1 MRKLRQIKNYCIVVT
16 PSIEYYK
23 EVGRKFYQNITWK
36 PEGKLG
42 TIAMDIYTEVLISTD
57 SLLRINCYLKNEKTQ
72 SYEFASEEKVNYQ
85 STVSYFLLQIK
96 FIIIIIFF
104 ERSLKD
110 GNRVV
115 IYRRKNNEDNR

>member
-1 MRKLRQIKNYCIVVT
+1 MVT

-23 EVGRKFYQNITWK
+23 EVGKKFYQNITWK

-72 SYEFASEEKVNYQ
+72 NYEFASEEKVNYQ
-85 STVSYFLLQIK
+85 SFLLINK
-96 FIIIIIFF
+96 INYYYNYHYF
-104 ERSLKD
+104 S
-110 GNRVV
+110 
-115 IYRRKNNEDNR
+115 EDL